1 MVYDTHGSKLIEKV
15 DLGHDGNYI
24 VELDPG
30 VYMIDINRL
39 GIDSSSDVPREVE
52 IRSGEVV
59 EVDIDIDTGIR

>member
-15 DLGHDGNYI
+15 DLEHDGNYI

-39 GIDSSSDVPREVE
+39 RIDNSSESPGRLKSDREKWLKS
-52 IRSGEVV
+52 I
-59 EVDIDIDTGIR
+59 

>member
-1 MVYDTHGSKLIEKV
+1 MVYDRHGSKLIEKV

-39 GIDSSSDVPREVE
+39 GIDSSSESPGRSKSDREKWLKS
-52 IRSGEVV
+52 I
-59 EVDIDIDTGIR
+59 